1 MKINQLF
8 NNVVD
13 DDVLSQVLECF
24 GLVGFSDKK
33 SFKKQDLIAIQTVQK
48 LNALKD
54 VLKMYYMTCKA
65 NIYLE
70 NLTEKKSITI
80 LRQIVRL
87 FNYHIASKERN
98 INNKKVIYY
107 VLESDKD
114 LENINVI
121 KTQQHHTTLFF
132 D

>member
-24 GLVGFSDKK
+24 GLVGLSDKK

>member
-24 GLVGFSDKK
+24 GLVGLSDKK
-33 SFKKQDLIAIQTVQK
+33 SFKKQDLIAIQSVQK

>member
-13 DDVLSQVLECF
+13 DAVLQQILDCF
-24 GLVGFSDKK
+24 GLRGLNDRR
-33 SFKKQDLIAIQTVQK
+33 SFKKQDLVVIRTVSK
-48 LNALKD
+48 LNDLKET
-54 VLKMYYMTCKA
+54 LKHYYMSCKA

-70 NLTEKKSITI
+70 NLTEKKTITV
-80 LRQIVRL
+80 LRQVVRL
-87 FNYHIASKERN
+87 FDYHIASKEKN

-107 VLESDKD
+107 SLESDKD
-114 LENINVI
+114 LEIVNLV
-121 KTQQHHTTLFF
+121 KTQYQPTTLFF